1 MEPLHAVLFPPLSP
15 GMNCFIMIKD
25 KTGVNDTFT
34 FPPVKGKPDSIW
46 MKATFSRLASAAGE
60 DGRWQTAAAGGVRL
74 GKVAPLRSPREQKS
88 INFPYR
94 STRTTLAVVIMLSL
108 KGSY

>member
-1 MEPLHAVLFPPLSP
+1 MEPLRAVLFPPLSA

-46 MKATFSRLASAAGE
+46 MKAAFSRLASAAGE
-60 DGRWQTAAAGGVRL
+60 DGRWQTAEAGGVCL
-74 GKVAPLRSPREQKS
+74 GKMAPLNKARVNKKVS
-88 INFPYR
+88 IFHIGVR
-94 STRTTLAVVIMLSL
+94 MRTTLDLSFPH
-108 KGSY
+108 GT